1 MVKKIAYSAALMLP
15 AFSKVARITTTH
27 TKTKQNGDV
36 KSGGGSE
43 AQVKGMEDQ
52 VIQAIGD

>member
-1 MVKKIAYSAALMLP
+1 MLP

-36 KSGGGSE
+36 KSGGGSD
-43 AQVKGMEDQ
+43 AQVKGMEDR